1 MFVVMKKRN
10 RWGRSVTIWMLLL
23 RYVVD
28 VSFCLFL
35 VCFCYVFYSVYG
47 LYYFCLWPIFLL
59 FMAKISSDYG
69 LWQRHVTLYVGAFG
83 TFYLRQTHVDE
94 YENHYPHDGGKR

>member
-1 MFVVMKKRN
+1 MFVVMKTRN
-10 RWGRSVTIWMLLL
+10 RWGRSITIWMLLL

-59 FMAKISSDYG
+59 FMANISSVYG
-69 LWQRHVTLYVGAFG
+69 QYFFCLWPIFLLIMAYGS
-83 TFYLRQTHVDE
+83 DM
-94 YENHYPHDGGKR
+94 

>member
-47 LYYFCLWPIFLL
+47 LYYF
-59 FMAKISSDYG
+59 
-69 LWQRHVTLYVGAFG
+69 
-83 TFYLRQTHVDE
+83 
-94 YENHYPHDGGKR
+94 